1 MQLLSQTPN
10 VPDSTPEIEQPN
22 FQARLAALEASIID
36 LYEHAPF
43 GSHTLAADG
52 TYLHINAVQR
62 NWLGL
67 TNDALVGKKQP
78 TDFLTPA
85 SQAKYRQ
92 HLARHSGG
100 GFADLSLEIQVRDGP
115 VRPVLLRFCPHVNS
129 LKGLGITRV
138 VMFDETA
145 HQRQTEQSR
154 VAAMAF
160 ESLAGMCVTDGQG
173 HILLVNRAFTTLT
186 GYSEAESV
194 GQHIRLLKSGRHNHA
209 FYQAMWETIRT
220 RGSWQGEVVNR
231 RKDGQVMTE
240 WLSISAITN
249 PDGQVTHY
257 TATFYDITANRAA
270 QEQISHLAYYDPL
283 TQLPNRGLL
292 RDRLAHA
299 VASSHRSD
307 KGGAVL
313 FIDLDNFKAVNDTQG
328 HEAGDQLLIQAAQRI
343 SAAVR
348 ETDTVARL
356 GGDEFVLLLDTLAP
370 PPDDFMRQVDM
381 VGHKVLTAL
390 AHPYGLGDTEFV
402 CTASMGITLMTEGA
416 TPSALLQQADLAM
429 YQAKKQG
436 GNALCFFDPAMQNS
450 VTQRVGLEQDLRQAL
465 RLQQFHLLVQPQMN
479 EQGDIVG
486 AEALLRWH
494 PVGRDAVPP
503 SVFIPLAEESGLI
516 VPIGQWVL
524 DTACKQLKAWATQPH
539 TRHLQLAVNV
549 SARQFAQPD
558 FAQQVI
564 QTIDC
569 HGIDPTRLKLEI
581 TESMVLDVTD
591 LIVKMHALRD
601 VGVRFSMDDF
611 GTGYSS
617 LSYLSNL
624 PLDQLKID
632 QSFVFNMHAKPSD
645 AAIVRT
651 IIAMAHALG
660 LEVIAEGVETD
671 AQRTFLRENGCLLY
685 QGYLCGK
692 PMTTSTMEALVGQA
706 RIGSPAASPPPN

>member
-1 MQLLSQTPN
+1 MHLLSPTPQS
-10 VPDSTPEIEQPN
+10 PDSVAAIDQPA
-22 FQARLAALEASIID
+22 FLARLAALEARVND

-67 TNDALVGKKQP
+67 ASDALVGKKRL
-78 TDFLTPA
+78 TDYLTPA
-85 SQAKYRQ
+85 SQTAYQQ
-92 HLARHSGG
+92 HLASHGRR
-100 GFADLSLEIQVRDGP
+100 GFADLALDMQVGDGP
-115 VRPVLLRFCPHVNS
+115 VRPVLLSYSPHAACLTDPTAS
-129 LKGLGITRV
+129 RAML
-138 VMFDETA
+138 FDETA
-145 HQRQTEQSR
+145 HKRQAEQRR

-160 ESLAGMCVTDGQG
+160 ESLAGMCVTDSLGR
-173 HILLVNRAFTTLT
+173 ILLVNRAFTTLT
-186 GYSEAESV
+186 GYTEEEAT
-194 GQHIRLLKSGRHNHA
+194 GQHMSLLSSGRHNRA
-209 FYQAMWETIRT
+209 FYQAMWAAIGAQ
-220 RGSWQGEVVNR
+220 GSWQGEVINR
-231 RKDGQVMTE
+231 RKDGQLIAE
-240 WLSISAITN
+240 WQSISAITN
-249 PDGQVTHY
+249 GDGHVTHY

-270 QEQISHLAYYDPL
+270 QEQLSHLAYFDPL
-283 TQLPNRGLL
+283 TQLPNRSLL

-299 VASSHRSD
+299 LASSGRSGR
-307 KGGAVL
+307 GGAVM
-313 FIDLDNFKAVNDTQG
+313 FIDLDNFKAINDTQG
-328 HEAGDQLLIQAAQRI
+328 HDAGDQLLIQAAKRI

-370 PPDDFMRQVDM
+370 PPADFARQVEM
-381 VGHKVLTAL
+381 IGHKVLATL
-390 AHPYGLGDTEFV
+390 AQPYVLGKTEFV
-402 CTASMGITLMTEGA
+402 CAASMGITMMVEGA

-436 GNALCFFDPAMQNS
+436 GNAQCFFDPAMQNS
-450 VTQRVGLEQDLRQAL
+450 ATQRVGLEQDLRRAL
-465 RLQQFHLLVQPQMN
+465 RLQQFHLLLQPQVN
-479 EQGDIVG
+479 AQGHIVG

-494 PVGRDAVPP
+494 PTGRDAVPP
-503 SVFIPLAEESGLI
+503 SVFIPMAEESGLI

-524 DTACKQLKAWATQPH
+524 DTACQQLKAWATQPH
-539 TRHLQLAVNV
+539 TQNLQLAVNV

-564 QTIDC
+564 QTIHR

-581 TESMVLDVTD
+581 TESMVLDVAD
-591 LIVKMHALRD
+591 LIVKMNALRA

-617 LSYLSNL
+617 LSHLTNL
-624 PLDQLKID
+624 PLGQLKID
-632 QSFVFNMHAKPSD
+632 QSFVFNMHAKPTD

-671 AQRTFLRENGCLLY
+671 AQRTFLLENGCLLY
-685 QGYLCGK
+685 QGYLCGR
-692 PMTTSTMEALVGQA
+692 PMDVGTFEALLAQTA
-706 RIGSPAASPPPN
+706 ISSPQVQR

>member
-1 MQLLSQTPN
+1 MHLLSPTPQS
-10 VPDSTPEIEQPN
+10 PDSVAAIDQPA
-22 FQARLAALEASIID
+22 FLARLAALEARVND

-67 TNDALVGKKQP
+67 ASDALVGKKRL
-78 TDFLTPA
+78 TDYLTPA
-85 SQAKYRQ
+85 SQTAYQQ
-92 HLARHSGG
+92 HLASHGRR
-100 GFADLSLEIQVRDGP
+100 GFADLALDMQVGDGP
-115 VRPVLLRFCPHVNS
+115 VRPVLLSYSPHAACLTDPTAS
-129 LKGLGITRV
+129 RAML
-138 VMFDETA
+138 FDETA
-145 HQRQTEQSR
+145 HKRQAEQRR

-160 ESLAGMCVTDGQG
+160 ESLAGMCVTDSLGR
-173 HILLVNRAFTTLT
+173 ILLVNRAFTTLT
-186 GYSEAESV
+186 GYTEEEAV
-194 GQHIRLLKSGRHNHA
+194 GQHMSMLSSGRHNRA
-209 FYQAMWETIRT
+209 FYQAMWAAINTQ
-220 RGSWQGEVVNR
+220 GSWQGEVINR
-231 RKDGQVMTE
+231 RRDGQVIAE
-240 WLSISAITN
+240 WQSISAITN
-249 PDGQVTHY
+249 ADGHVTHY

-270 QEQISHLAYYDPL
+270 QEQLSHLAYFDPL
-283 TQLPNRGLL
+283 TQLPNRSLL

-299 VASSHRSD
+299 LASSGRSGR
-307 KGGAVL
+307 GGAVM
-313 FIDLDNFKAVNDTQG
+313 FIDLDNFKAINDTQG
-328 HEAGDQLLIQAAQRI
+328 HDAGDQLLIQAAKRI

-370 PPDDFMRQVDM
+370 PPADFARQVEM
-381 VGHKVLTAL
+381 IGHKVLATL
-390 AHPYGLGDTEFV
+390 AQPYVLGKTEFV
-402 CTASMGITLMTEGA
+402 CAASMGITMMVEGA

-436 GNALCFFDPAMQNS
+436 GNAQCFFDPAMQNS
-450 VTQRVGLEQDLRQAL
+450 ATQRVGLEQDLRRAL
-465 RLQQFHLLVQPQMN
+465 RLQQFHLLLQPQVN
-479 EQGDIVG
+479 AQGHIVG

-494 PVGRDAVPP
+494 PTGRDAVPP
-503 SVFIPLAEESGLI
+503 SVFIPMAEESGLI

-524 DTACKQLKAWATQPH
+524 DTACQQLRAWATQPH
-539 TRHLQLAVNV
+539 TQNLQLAVNV

-564 QTIDC
+564 QTIHR

-581 TESMVLDVTD
+581 TESMVLDVAD
-591 LIVKMHALRD
+591 LIVKMNALRA

-617 LSYLSNL
+617 LSHLTNL

-632 QSFVFNMHAKPSD
+632 QSFVFNMHTKPTD

-651 IIAMAHALG
+651 IIAMAHALR

-671 AQRTFLRENGCLLY
+671 AQRTFLLENGCLLY
-685 QGYLCGK
+685 QGYLCGR
-692 PMTTSTMEALVGQA
+692 PMDVGTFEALLAQTAVS
-706 RIGSPAASPPPN
+706 SPQVQR

>member
-1 MQLLSQTPN
+1 MHLLSPTPQS
-10 VPDSTPEIEQPN
+10 PDSVAAIDQPA
-22 FQARLAALEASIID
+22 FLARLAALEARVND

-67 TNDALVGKKQP
+67 ASDALVGKKRL
-78 TDFLTPA
+78 TDYLTPA
-85 SQAKYRQ
+85 SQTAYQQ
-92 HLARHSGG
+92 HLASHGRR
-100 GFADLSLEIQVRDGP
+100 GFADLALDMQVGDGP
-115 VRPVLLRFCPHVNS
+115 VRPVLLSYSPHAACLTDPTAS
-129 LKGLGITRV
+129 RAML
-138 VMFDETA
+138 FDETA
-145 HQRQTEQSR
+145 HKRQAEQRR

-160 ESLAGMCVTDGQG
+160 ESLAGMCVTDSLGR
-173 HILLVNRAFTTLT
+173 ILLVNRAFTTLT
-186 GYSEAESV
+186 GYTEEEAV
-194 GQHIRLLKSGRHNHA
+194 GQHMSMLSSGRHNRA
-209 FYQAMWETIRT
+209 FYQAMWAAINTEGR
-220 RGSWQGEVVNR
+220 WQGEVINR
-231 RKDGQVMTE
+231 RRDGQVIAE
-240 WLSISAITN
+240 WQSISAITN
-249 PDGQVTHY
+249 ADGHVTHY

-270 QEQISHLAYYDPL
+270 QEQLSHLAYFDPL
-283 TQLPNRGLL
+283 TQLPNRSLL

-299 VASSHRSD
+299 LASSGRSGR
-307 KGGAVL
+307 GGAVM
-313 FIDLDNFKAVNDTQG
+313 FIDLDNFKAINDTQG
-328 HEAGDQLLIQAAQRI
+328 HDAGDQLLIQAAKRI

-370 PPDDFMRQVDM
+370 PPADFARQVEM
-381 VGHKVLTAL
+381 IGHKVLATL
-390 AHPYGLGDTEFV
+390 AQPYVLGKTEFV
-402 CTASMGITLMTEGA
+402 CAASMGITMMVEGA

-436 GNALCFFDPAMQNS
+436 GNAQCFFDPAMQNS
-450 VTQRVGLEQDLRQAL
+450 ATQRVGLEQDLRRAL
-465 RLQQFHLLVQPQMN
+465 RLQQFHLLLQPQVN
-479 EQGDIVG
+479 AQGHIVG

-494 PVGRDAVPP
+494 PTGRDAVPP
-503 SVFIPLAEESGLI
+503 SVFIPMAEESGLI

-524 DTACKQLKAWATQPH
+524 DTACQQLRAWATQPH
-539 TRHLQLAVNV
+539 TQNLQLAVNV

-564 QTIDC
+564 QTIHR

-581 TESMVLDVTD
+581 TESMVLDVAD
-591 LIVKMHALRD
+591 LIVKMNALRA

-617 LSYLSNL
+617 LSHLTNL

-632 QSFVFNMHAKPSD
+632 QSFVFNMHTKPTD

-651 IIAMAHALG
+651 IIAMAHALR

-671 AQRTFLRENGCLLY
+671 AQRTFLLENGCLLY
-685 QGYLCGK
+685 QGYLCGR
-692 PMTTSTMEALVGQA
+692 PMDVGTFEALLAQTAVS
-706 RIGSPAASPPPN
+706 SPQVQR

>member
-1 MQLLSQTPN
+1 MQLLSQTPH

-22 FQARLAALEASIID
+22 FQARLAALEASIAD

-67 TNDALVGKKQP
+67 ASNALVGKKQP

-85 SQAKYRQ
+85 SQTRYRE
-92 HLARHSGG
+92 HLASHGRG
-100 GFADLSLEIQVRDGP
+100 GFADLSLEIQVGDGP
-115 VRPVLLRFCPHVNS
+115 VRPVLLSFCPHVNS
-129 LKGLGITRV
+129 LTGHGITRV

-145 HQRQTEQSR
+145 HQRQTEQNR

-160 ESLAGMCVTDGQG
+160 ESLAGMCVTDSRG

-186 GYSEAESV
+186 GYTEAEAV

-231 RKDGQVMTE
+231 RKDGQVITE

-249 PDGQVTHY
+249 PDGQVTRY

-270 QEQISHLAYYDPL
+270 QEQISHLAYFDTL

-370 PPDDFMRQVDM
+370 PPADFSRQVDM
-381 VGHKVLTAL
+381 IGHKVLTAL
-390 AHPYGLGDTEFV
+390 AHPYVLGKTEFV
-402 CTASMGITLMTEGA
+402 CTASMGITLMTEDA

-564 QTIDC
+564 QTIDR

-692 PMTTSTMEALVGQA
+692 PMTASTMEALVGQA
-706 RIGSPAASPPPN
+706 RIG